1 MPLPLLMGKC
11 GSGMDF
17 LQLHH
22 ITKRFAGVTALKDV
36 SLSLPAGQ
44 ITCLVGENGS
54 GKSTLIKVIAGVHT
68 PDVGEIILNGRSYP
82 KLHPRESIR
91 EGVQVIYQDFS
102 LFPNLSVAENLAIND
117 QVAQNRQIIDWGG
130 MRRTATAA
138 LERINVKLDLDARVG
153 QLPTVDRQLIAI
165 AKALLQNAR
174 LIIMDEPTTSLSQ
187 KEIRSLFEVIHNTK
201 QHGIATL
208 FVSHKLDEVLEIAD
222 RTIVMR
228 NGEKVADEASGV
240 LDRGSLIQLMTGR
253 TLDLEARSG
262 REGLASAPI
271 VLEARGLSSQNHFQ
285 DISFTLRAGEILGI
299 TGLLGSGRTNLALS
313 LFGMLPADSG
323 SLFVDAEEVTLKTV
337 QDALA
342 CGIGYVPED
351 RLKEGLF
358 LRQPIHHNLIVR
370 VVDQLVRAP
379 GILSQKAATNTVDD
393 WIKRMHIRTNSAE
406 LPVSSLSGGNQQRV
420 VLAKWLASAPKV
432 LMLNS
437 PTVGVDIG
445 SKLEIHDVI
454 RSLARQGMGL
464 IVISDDIPELVHVC
478 HRILLMKKGRMVAE
492 FDPAQ
497 VTEKELDA
505 MLVAA

>member
-1 MPLPLLMGKC
+1 MG
-11 GSGMDF
+11 GMDF
-17 LQLHH
+17 LELKH

-36 SLSLPAGQ
+36 SLALPAGQ

-54 GKSTLIKVIAGVHT
+54 GKSTLIKVIAGVHAA
-68 PDVGEIILNGRSYP
+68 DAGEIILNGRSYSQ
-82 KLHPRESIR
+82 LHPRESIR
-91 EGVQVIYQDFS
+91 EGIQVIYQDFS
-102 LFPNLSVAENLAIND
+102 LFPNLSVAENLAINE
-117 QVAQNRQIIDWGG
+117 QVAQNRQIINWRNL
-130 MRRTATAA
+130 RRTATAA
-138 LERINVKLDLDARVG
+138 LARIDVKMDLDARVG
-153 QLPTVDRQLIAI
+153 QLPLVDRQLIAI

-222 RTIVMR
+222 RTVVMR
-228 NGEKVADEASGV
+228 NGEKVADEAGGT
-240 LDRGSLIQLMTGR
+240 LDRASLIRLMTGR
-253 TLDLEARSG
+253 GLDLEARSAG
-262 REGLASAPI
+262 SDWDAAPVMLAAQH
-271 VLEARGLSSQNHFQ
+271 LSSKDHFE

-323 SLFVDAEEVTLKTV
+323 ALLVNGKAVTLKNV

-342 CGIGYVPED
+342 NGIGYVPED

-358 LRQPIHHNLIVR
+358 LRQPIYHNLIVR
-370 VVDQLVRAP
+370 IIDQLVRAP
-379 GILSQKAATNTVDD
+379 AVLDDRKAARAVDN
-393 WIKRMHIRTNSAE
+393 WISRMRIRTSSPD

-420 VLAKWLASAPKV
+420 VLAKWLASAPRV

-445 SKLEIHDVI
+445 SKLEIHEII
-454 RSLARQGMGL
+454 RGLAEQGMGL
-464 IVISDDIPELVHVC
+464 IVISDDIPELMHVC
-478 HRILLMKKGRMVAE
+478 HRILLMKKGRIVAG
-492 FDPAQ
+492 FDREQ
-497 VTEKELDA
+497 ITEKELNA
-505 MLVAA
+505 LLVTA